1 VADVENNGLGK
12 GFVLE
17 EVHKAVRRQVCEFS
31 DLLLVFNFEGSY
43 LGPMAGEVEEG
54 GPFEKG
60 ILDVGLC
67 GDHHLDPEVE
77 SELFL
82 TRVTS
87 TFPTISMN

>member
-1 VADVENNGLGK
+1 
-12 GFVLE
+12 
-17 EVHKAVRRQVCEFS
+17 
-31 DLLLVFNFEGSY
+31 
-43 LGPMAGEVEEG
+43 MAGEVEEG